1 MERAYLSVDFLFSEK
16 SFRGNSSF
24 EQKNVQKKY
33 LATIVNYAEPF
44 SRLGGGKKALPKW
57 RQKKVKESPE
67 EAKNR
72 ELMMQLT
79 GFADAILTRSG
90 NMEIYEET
98 YEKIAFKIKQLEPKG
113 KMTNNYRSKLYLSS
127 SVFFATFLRFVP

>member
-1 MERAYLSVDFLFSEK
+1 M
-16 SFRGNSSF
+16 
-24 EQKNVQKKY
+24 
-33 LATIVNYAEPF
+33 
-44 SRLGGGKKALPKW
+44 
-57 RQKKVKESPE
+57 KESPE

-113 KMTNNYRSKLYLSS
+113 KMTNKYSSKLYLSRSGFLGYFS
-127 SVFFATFLRFVP
+127 SFPD

>member
-1 MERAYLSVDFLFSEK
+1 M
-16 SFRGNSSF
+16 
-24 EQKNVQKKY
+24 
-33 LATIVNYAEPF
+33 
-44 SRLGGGKKALPKW
+44 
-57 RQKKVKESPE
+57 KESPE

-113 KMTNNYRSKLYLSS
+113 KGRSSTPVQSRVYRVRPTNIHSLSPVAYLLTFLVIRPQVTNFTGMVYAKGVSASISS
-127 SVFFATFLRFVP
+127 SYRHGDSRRRR

>member
-1 MERAYLSVDFLFSEK
+1 M
-16 SFRGNSSF
+16 
-24 EQKNVQKKY
+24 
-33 LATIVNYAEPF
+33 
-44 SRLGGGKKALPKW
+44 
-57 RQKKVKESPE
+57 KESPE

-113 KMTNNYRSKLYLSS
+113 KGRSSTPVQSRISCQANEYPLFESCRLLVNLLGYS
-127 SVFFATFLRFVP
+127 TPFVMQ